1 MNRHYL
7 KYMCLIEILLN
18 NPLLFLAVS
27 GCGNQT
33 LTSAPVGL
41 ERKETYQIMEG
52 VYNIVI

>member
-1 MNRHYL
+1 MNRHNL